1 VFCKVTNG
9 GVILMNLFTV
19 QGHIGPM
26 TYNYYCHW
34 IRMIYHVTMLQN
46 LYVDVVH
53 QLDKDWY
60 LPNLGMATFM
70 VTLLLRMMHV

>member
-60 LPNLGMATFM
+60 LPNLGMVTFM